1 MFKDMNELK
10 ITTSDLKIITEDLSK
25 KIVFNHIS
33 NITIINSTDLFM
45 AFSMYRKE
53 KLLVSL
59 NPQHPFVSLVNIDN
73 PCPTKMGGLSDT
85 LRKEVKDGFVTAVE
99 MVNND
104 RVIKISYHHTNDYFD
119 RENRKIIIELI
130 PHRPNLILLND
141 DDDVIVYATHYTDI
155 NNEHPI
161 IKGLMYK
168 ELENPNQPVEE
179 DFDLDNFKELA
190 SDYYE
195 QAKRKR
201 LEEQYKPLLKHIKSR
216 IKTLSNKNKILEREI
231 ADAKEMLAYQDIGTM
246 ILTYAND
253 EEALRDYV
261 QENNIDYNFSFNP
274 GYNSGKYFTKYKKA
288 KRTIEI
294 DKKEIDKTI
303 DEIDYLQTCL
313 AQSKYMDEENII
325 ELGALLFPNKFKI
338 NSKKK
343 IDAKPGQVIVNG
355 TKIMFGRNAKQNEEL
370 TFKKANRD
378 DMFLHIKDNHGSH
391 VIVCSPNPDNE
402 IMLVASELALLL
414 SGKEDGEVQY
424 TKVRNVKKGSFVG
437 QAILTSYQSYYLR
450 TIRSK
455 TKKLLKI

>member
-25 KIVFNHIS
+25 KIVFSHIS

-141 DDDVIVYATHYTDI
+141 DDVIVYATHYTDI

-179 DFDLDNFKELA
+179 DFDLDNFKESA

-253 EEALRDYV
+253 EEALREYV

-450 TIRSK
+450 TIRPK

>member
-25 KIVFNHIS
+25 KIVFSHIS

-141 DDDVIVYATHYTDI
+141 DDVIVYATHYTDI

-179 DFDLDNFKELA
+179 DFDLDNFKESA

-253 EEALRDYV
+253 EEALKEYV

-450 TIRSK
+450 TIRPK